1 MGEVSGRI
9 RGLEQVGG
17 FSGKAVTL
25 AEGQTYAHD
34 SDFYKKTLASY
45 AAITP
50 SVVRTAM
57 QQWLRRPPLTITLS
71 PGEREAY
78 AEAKAVQPPRPGA
91 DKTAGAVKGNRPL
104 PPVGQL
110 AALDFPDIVHVRLSN
125 GIPVDYVQRSGIPV
139 TQVAMAFDAGKPAD
153 APQGRGLAAMTMDL
167 LDEGTSKLSSQ
178 QIAETEERLGADV
191 GASNGADRSYVTLN
205 ALSPNLAPSLDL
217 MSDVVKDPAFRRRRH
232 RPHPRAGA
240 DRDRADAEGPD
251 AGCAAAAAGGAVWR
265 QPSLWRARR
274 RRPEGDRGVRPGRPR
289 RLRAALAAAR
299 QCQDVRRLRP
309 AAERDPA
316 VARSAL
322 RQLGAAG
329 GGEGREELPARG
341 AAAGEPEDPARQPA
355 RARRSRAS
363 SAASCCRS
371 TRRATSSRSTRPTT
385 CSAATSTRG
394 STWTCART
402 RAGRTASAARSR

>member
-1 MGEVSGRI
+1 MLGGLASSRLDDILVRKEKLAVAASASLNPFQRIGVFNVSLYVRPGVDPAKAEQRLNQVMADFIAKGPTADEVERAVMSEVSGRI

-50 SVVRTAM
+50 AGVRTAM

-78 AEAKAVQPPRPGA
+78 NEAKAAAPAKPGA

-110 AALDFPDIVHVRLSN
+110 AALDFPDILHARLSN
-125 GIPVDYVQRSGIPV
+125 GIPVDYVQRGGIPV
-139 TQVAMAFDAGKPAD
+139 TQVALAFDAGSSAD
-153 APQGRGLAAMTMDL
+153 APQARGLAAMTMDL

-178 QIAETEERLGADV
+178 EIAENEERLGADV

-217 MSDVVKDPAFRRRRH
+217 MSDVVKDPAFRADDIDRIRSQELTAIAQTQKDPQRVARRLLPIVLYGANH
-232 RPHPRAGA
+232 PYGGPRAA
-240 DRDRADAEGPD
+240 IPRRSPPSAAPISSASPS
-251 AGCAAAAAGGAVWR
+251 AGCGPTMPR
-265 QPSLWRARR
+265 SSSSPI
-274 RRPEGDRGVRPGRPR
+274 GR
-289 RLRAALAAAR
+289 
-299 QCQDVRRLRP
+299 
-309 AAERDPA
+309 
-316 VARSAL
+316 
-322 RQLGAAG
+322 
-329 GGEGREELPARG
+329 
-341 AAAGEPEDPARQPA
+341 
-355 RARRSRAS
+355 
-363 SAASCCRS
+363 
-371 TRRATSSRSTRPTT
+371 
-385 CSAATSTRG
+385 
-394 STWTCART
+394 
-402 RAGRTASAARSR
+402 